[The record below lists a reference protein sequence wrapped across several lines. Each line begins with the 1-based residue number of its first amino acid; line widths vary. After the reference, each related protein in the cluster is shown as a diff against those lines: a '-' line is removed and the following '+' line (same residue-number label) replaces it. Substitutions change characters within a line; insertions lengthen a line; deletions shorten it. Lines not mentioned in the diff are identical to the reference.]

1 METLALPR
9 YSAAVLAASLVAS
22 LAASLALA
30 GCSASSPAMTSDLTP
45 AAAPAPA
52 AAQTAAAPAGAGLSV
67 SERELTP
74 DEKKLIMNAISTALK
89 NPAAAKYHWAK
100 FPTVPESDQPAYC
113 STVDGQSPFAA
124 YSGRQAYI
132 VDTKLSGGHI
142 TAATLGEMA
151 GGSDF
156 KLIVDKCAE
165 HGLDPRKAS

>member
-1 METLALPR
+1 
-9 YSAAVLAASLVAS
+9 
-22 LAASLALA
+22 
-30 GCSASSPAMTSDLTP
+30 MTSDLTP
-45 AAAPAPA
+45 APAPTPA
-52 AAQTAAAPAGAGLSV
+52 AAQTSATPAAGGLSV
-67 SERELTP
+67 AERDLTP

-89 NPAAAKYHWAK
+89 NPAAAKYHWAR

-132 VDTKLSGGHI
+132 VDTKLTGGHI
-142 TAATLGEMA
+142 TAAMLGEMA

-165 HGLDPRKAS
+165 HGLDPRKAG